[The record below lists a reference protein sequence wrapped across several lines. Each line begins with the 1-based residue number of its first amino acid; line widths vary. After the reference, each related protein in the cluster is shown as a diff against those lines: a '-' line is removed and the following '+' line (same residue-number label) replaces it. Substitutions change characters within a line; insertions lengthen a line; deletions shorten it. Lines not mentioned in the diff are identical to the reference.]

1 MGFISNQNLMLKG
14 ANHSLLIDQPEQALL
29 ASENGQ
35 GKEPGKCII
44 KIENHKIAEIQ
55 ESSKKIFNCDPRKL
69 KGKSVDALFPEFQPD
84 GRRSADAFKSIIDG
98 LKPGYPVTTNLQIRN
113 SDQQLFYSEISLFTF
128 EDSTYY
134 LTVSPK
140 KFERSAGKNILSPQE
155 QINIHNLVTDGSLM
169 FKCYDIDGSVYYLNS
184 AYLEFTG
191 TSFNTQLRDGWIH
204 TVHNG
209 DKKRVRR
216 IVDQAIRNR
225 EKYHISYRL
234 EKSDNNFSFVYESG
248 LPVFGKNGEFNGIAS
263 ALIDLT
269 NLEQRSRSLEE
280 QTQQN
285 MTQDLTEVTDSAPVL
300 FKMSNSKNEFYYF
313 SNQWINFTGRPLK
326 EQKLEGW
333 YENVYEH
340 DLESVKATI
349 EAAFS
354 KRKKYGIIYR
364 IYNSKR
370 QLRWMHEAGIPLYE
384 TEGDFSG
391 YISATIDVTDK
402 KIEEDERNLQ
412 EALKE
417 SERKLHNSLE
427 KSHLIAF
434 SLEKEGKITFCNEAL
449 CTVTGKTKDEI
460 VGEYFFKCL
469 FPEHLQEEARDF
481 LNNIIHNSGYVN
493 TFEGHI
499 SNKNGKSII
508 LKLSSVVL
516 YNAKGQIAGVTLVG
530 ENVTEKRKIQEE
542 LKQSNDQLKE
552 LFDNAND
559 LIQIFSLNGDLK
571 FVNKI
576 WKEKLGYKED
586 EIKTLKFRD
595 IIHPDYISK
604 TTIALELILEGKNVD
619 KFDTVFVAKNGKHIH
634 LTGGVNCSFRNGKP
648 IEFKG
653 IFHDITERI
662 RAEKAQALY
671 YKIAN
676 MTIHSS
682 NLESLFANI
691 HHELSNIIEAKNFYV
706 ALLDKENKKI
716 NFPYFTDEQSPGV
729 QNKFERVLSNGI
741 TEYAMGSNKPLFLYE
756 KDIINLQYHNKIV
769 LEGAIP
775 KIWLGVP
782 LKISNRVIGMISL
795 QCYTTSDTYSYKD
808 LELLDFISG
817 QVALAIERKQ
827 KEHKIYEQSAR
838 LKAIFE
844 SSSHLIWSVDRNYE
858 FTSFNQ
864 NYFKA
869 NKDCYNIDPIDKN
882 LLPKNSKKL
891 TKEHQLWRDRYR
903 EVFEGKF
910 LHFETA
916 LINKYNNQEIW
927 KEIYLNP
934 IYQEDGQIQEV
945 FGIAHDIT
953 EKRASELALKESE
966 EKFRNIF
973 ESFQDIYFRCDKKGT
988 ISMVSPSVKELLG
1001 FDENFVIGNN
1011 IVNFFPNTEKAK
1023 TLVRKLIRERSLR
1036 NVEASVKTKTGEE
1049 IQLLCN
1055 IRLLYRDNKYAYLE
1069 GVARDITKLKEANLE
1084 LQKAKEVAEYS
1095 LKVKENFLANMS
1107 HEIRT
1112 PMNGVIGTI
1121 DLLNSTVLDEEQLRH
1136 VQTIKKSSET
1146 LLNILNDILD
1156 LSKIEAGKL
1165 ELKRKPIR
1173 LKNTMEKLYA
1183 LFSQQAQAKDI
1194 NLYYHMDKNLPEKV
1208 KIDETRLLQVLSN
1221 LTSNA
1226 IKFTDGGGSINISL
1240 KTIVKKARKNIIKVV
1255 VSDSGIGISQENIR
1269 KLFNSFS
1276 QIEDSST
1283 KTFGGT
1289 GLGLSI
1295 SKEMCKLMGGDIGV
1309 YSALGLGSSFW
1320 FTFEAEDTDEDVI
1333 DDEELL
1339 KNDVVINN
1347 YFSDRVPVVLLVDD
1361 NMVNRQVA
1369 GEILKK
1375 SGCEVELA
1383 VNGQDAI
1390 NKAKRKNYDVI
1401 FMDIQMPD
1409 MDGVTATRKIKEL
1422 GIENLAPIV
1431 AMTAYSMKEDKERFI
1446 KSGLDD
1452 YISKPIKANE
1462 LLNKIRTLLNINKT
1476 EISIEQAPAERQ
1488 ISIINK
1494 DVVDQLI
1501 KYGGEEM
1508 VLNVFTDFVN
1518 ESDEQIKSCILS
1530 LDDGNFDNILI
1541 NLHTLKGNAGTLGIE
1556 RVSNQ
1561 TVEIEARLKKQKKI
1575 YTGLREEL
1583 IELNQK
1589 FEEFKNYYPTF
1600 LNK

>member
-1 MGFISNQNLMLKG
+1 MSKESNQ
-14 ANHSLLIDQPEQALL
+14 SLLIDNPEQSLFH
-29 ASENGQ
+29 SENGK
-35 GKEPGKCII
+35 GYDEGKCILKVEHNI
-44 KIENHKIAEIQ
+44 ITEVQ
-55 ESSKKIFNCDPRKL
+55 ETKNNVFNCDIQKII
-69 KGKSVDALFPEFQPD
+69 GKPVESILPEYQPD
-84 GRRSADAFKSIIDG
+84 GNLSIEVYQNLINNLQLG
-98 LKPGYPVTTNLQIRN
+98 HPITSNLQIKTTSN
-113 SDQQLFYSEISLFTF
+113 QLFYSEVNIFTF
-128 EDSTYY
+128 EKDKVF
-134 LTVSPK
+134 LTLSPK
-140 KFERSAGKNILSPQE
+140 KFKISTMKQTIASQDSVTIQ
-155 QINIHNLVTDGSLM
+155 NLIVDGSLM
-169 FKCYDIDGSVYYLNS
+169 FKCYDVDGSVYYLNS

-191 TSFNTQLRDGWIH
+191 TSFNRQLKEGWLQ
-204 TVHNG
+204 TVSEK
-209 DKKRVRR
+209 DRTR
-216 IVDQAIRNR
+216 IRTMVKNAIKHH
-225 EKYHISYRL
+225 EKYSITYQL
-234 EKSDNNFSFVYESG
+234 ERADNELATVYESG
-248 LPVFGKNGEFNGIAS
+248 IPVFNRNGEFNGIAA

-269 NLEQRSRSLEE
+269 HSESKIDQSPSKLFSDQEDIS
-280 QTQQN
+280 
-285 MTQDLTEVTDSAPVL
+285 DLTDAAPVL
-300 FKMSNSKNEFYYF
+300 FKMSDSKNEFYYF
-313 SNQWINFTGRPLK
+313 SNQWNNFTGKTLK
-326 EQKLEGW
+326 EQRDDGW
-333 YENVYEH
+333 YANVYEQ
-340 DLESVKATI
+340 DVDTVKSSI

-354 KRKKYGIIYR
+354 KRKKYGIVYR
-364 IYNSKR
+364 IYNSKK
-370 QLRWMHEAGIPLYE
+370 QLRWVHEAGIPLYE
-384 TEGDFSG
+384 SEGDFSG
-391 YISATIDVTDK
+391 YISATIDITDK

-412 EALKE
+412 QALQE

-434 SLEKEGKITFCNEAL
+434 SLDKIGKITFCNDAL
-449 CTVTGKTKDEI
+449 CNVTGKNKDEI
-460 VGEYFFKCL
+460 VGEKFYECL
-469 FPEHLQEEARDF
+469 FPANLQEEAKGF
-481 LNNIIHNSGYVN
+481 LHNIIHNSGYVS

-499 SNKNGKSII
+499 AHKLGKSII

-559 LIQIFSLNGDLK
+559 LIQIFALNGNLQ

-576 WKEKLGYKED
+576 WKEKLGYD
-586 EIKTLKFRD
+586 DQEIKSLKIND
-595 IIHPDYISK
+595 IVHPDYISK

-619 KFDTVFVAKNGKHIH
+619 KFDTVFVAKNGKNIY

-691 HHELSNIIEAKNFYV
+691 HHELNNIIEAKNFYV
-706 ALLDKENKKI
+706 ALVDKEKKKL
-716 NFPYFTDEQSPGV
+716 NFPYFIDETASIIE
-729 QNKFERVLSNGI
+729 NRFERKLGNGI

-756 KDIINLQYHNKIV
+756 KDIINLQYHNKISV
-769 LEGAIP
+769 EGDLP

-782 LKISNRVIGMISL
+782 LKISNRVIGLISL
-795 QCYTTSDTYSYKD
+795 QCYSHNDTYSYKD

-844 SSSHLIWSVDRNYE
+844 SSSHLIWSVDNNFE

-864 NYFKA
+864 NYFKT
-869 NKDCYNIDPIDKN
+869 NKEFYNIDPIEKSLKGRKPKKITKDDKFW
-882 LLPKNSKKL
+882 K
-891 TKEHQLWRDRYR
+891 DRYR
-903 EVFEGKF
+903 EVFDGKF
-910 LHFETA
+910 LHFETS
-916 LINKYNNQEIW
+916 LKNKYNRQEIW

-953 EKRASELALKESE
+953 EKKSSDLALKESE

-973 ESFQDIYFRCDKKGT
+973 ESFQDIYFRFDKKGT

-1001 FDENFVIGNN
+1001 YDEDFVLGNN
-1011 IVNFFPNTEKAK
+1011 IVNFYTDMEKSRSLVQR
-1023 TLVRKLIRERSLR
+1023 LVREKSLR
-1036 NVEASVKTKTGEE
+1036 NVEATVKTKAGKE

-1055 IRLLYRDNKYAYLE
+1055 VRILYDKDSEYAYLE

-1084 LQKAKEVAEYS
+1084 LQKAKEVAERS

-1121 DLLNSTVLDEEQLRH
+1121 DLLNSTILDEEQSRH

-1156 LSKIEAGKL
+1156 LSKIEAGKF
-1165 ELKRKPIR
+1165 ELKRKPIK
-1173 LKNTMEKLYA
+1173 LKNTLEKLYA
-1183 LFSQQAQAKDI
+1183 LFSQQAQVKDI

-1208 KIDETRLLQVLSN
+1208 KIDETRLLQVLAN

-1240 KTIVKKARKNIIKVV
+1240 KTIVKGGVKNIIKVV

-1276 QIEDSST
+1276 QIEDTST

-1295 SKEMCKLMGGDIGV
+1295 SKELCKLMGGDIGV

-1320 FTFEAEDTDEDVI
+1320 FTFEAEETNEEVI

-1339 KNDVVINN
+1339 RKDVVINN
-1347 YFSDRVPVVLLVDD
+1347 FFNEKVPVILLVDD

-1390 NKAKRKNYDVI
+1390 NKSQKRHYDVI

-1409 MDGVTATRKIKEL
+1409 MDGVTATKKIKEL
-1422 GIENLAPIV
+1422 GIKELAPIV

-1452 YISKPIKANE
+1452 YISKPIKATE
-1462 LLNKIRTLLNINKT
+1462 LLNKIRNILNIHREDT
-1476 EISIEQAPAERQ
+1476 TIEYQTVEKEV
-1488 ISIINK
+1488 SIINQ
-1494 DVVDQLI
+1494 DIVDQLK

-1508 VLNVFTDFVN
+1508 VMNVFTDFEN
-1518 ESDEQIKSCILS
+1518 ETTEQIASCILS
-1530 LDDGNFDNILI
+1530 LNDGNYENILI

-1556 RVSNQ
+1556 QVSNL
-1561 TVEIEARLKKQKKI
+1561 TIDIEAKLKEKKKL
-1575 YTGLREEL
+1575 YDNLAN
-1583 IELNQK
+1583 ELNELKIK
-1589 FEEFKNYYPTF
+1589 FEEFKDYYPTF
-1600 LNK
+1600 LNI

>member
-1 MGFISNQNLMLKG
+1 MSKESNQ
-14 ANHSLLIDQPEQALL
+14 SLLIDNPEQSLL
-29 ASENGQ
+29 HSENGK
-35 GKEPGKCII
+35 GYDEGKCILKVENNI
-44 KIENHKIAEIQ
+44 IIEVQ
-55 ESSKKIFNCDPRKL
+55 ETKNNVFNCDIQKIV
-69 KGKSVDALFPEFQPD
+69 GKPVESILPEYQPD
-84 GRRSADAFKSIIDG
+84 GNLSSEAYQNIISNLRLG
-98 LKPGYPVTTNLQIRN
+98 HPITSNLQIKTTSN
-113 SDQQLFYSEISLFTF
+113 QLFYSEVNIFTF
-128 EDSTYY
+128 EKDTVF
-134 LTVSPK
+134 LTLSPK
-140 KFERSAGKNILSPQE
+140 KFEISTLKQTIASQDSVTIQ
-155 QINIHNLVTDGSLM
+155 NLIVDGSLM
-169 FKCYDIDGSVYYLNS
+169 FKCYDVDGSVYYLNS

-191 TSFNTQLRDGWIH
+191 TSFNRQLKESWLQIVSENDR
-204 TVHNG
+204 T
-209 DKKRVRR
+209 R
-216 IVDQAIRNR
+216 IKAIVKNAIKHH
-225 EKYHISYRL
+225 EKYNITYQL
-234 EKSDNNFSFVYESG
+234 ERADNELATVYESG
-248 LPVFGKNGEFNGIAS
+248 IPVFNRNGEFNGIAA

-269 NLEQRSRSLEE
+269 NGESKIDQSPSKLFKNQEDIS
-280 QTQQN
+280 
-285 MTQDLTEVTDSAPVL
+285 DLTDAAPVL

-313 SNQWINFTGRPLK
+313 SNQWNNFTGKTLK
-326 EQKLEGW
+326 EQRNDGW
-333 YENVYEH
+333 YANVYEQ
-340 DLESVKATI
+340 DVESVKSSI

-354 KRKKYGIIYR
+354 KRKKYGIVYR
-364 IYNSKR
+364 IYNSKK
-370 QLRWMHEAGIPLYE
+370 QLRWVHEAGIPLYE
-384 TEGDFSG
+384 SEGDFSG
-391 YISATIDVTDK
+391 YISATIDITDK

-412 EALKE
+412 QALQE

-434 SLEKEGKITFCNEAL
+434 SLDKEGKITFCNDAL
-449 CTVTGKTKDEI
+449 CNVTGKNKDEI
-460 VGEYFFKCL
+460 VGEKFYECL
-469 FPEHLQEEARDF
+469 FPTNLQEEAKGF
-481 LNNIIHNSGYVN
+481 LHNIIHNSGYVS

-499 SNKNGKSII
+499 AHKLGKSVI

-542 LKQSNDQLKE
+542 LKQSSDQLKE

-559 LIQIFSLNGDLK
+559 LIQIFALNGNLQ

-576 WKEKLGYKED
+576 WKEKLGYD
-586 EIKTLKFRD
+586 DQEIKSLKIND
-595 IIHPDYISK
+595 IVHPDYISK

-619 KFDTVFVAKNGKHIH
+619 KFDTVFVAKNGKNIY

-691 HHELSNIIEAKNFYV
+691 HHELNNIIEAKNFYV
-706 ALLDKENKKI
+706 ALVDKENKKL
-716 NFPYFTDEQSPGV
+716 NFPYFIDETASIIE
-729 QNKFERVLSNGI
+729 NRFERKLGNGI

-756 KDIINLQYHNKIV
+756 KDIINLQYHNKISV
-769 LEGAIP
+769 EGDLP

-782 LKISNRVIGMISL
+782 LKISNRVIGLISL
-795 QCYTTSDTYSYKD
+795 QCYSHNDTYSYKD

-844 SSSHLIWSVDRNYE
+844 SSSHLIWSVDNNFE

-864 NYFKA
+864 NYFKT
-869 NKDCYNIDPIDKN
+869 NKEFYNIDPIEKS
-882 LLPKNSKKL
+882 LKGRKPKKL
-891 TKEHQLWRDRYR
+891 SKDDKFWKDRYR
-903 EVFEGKF
+903 EVFDGKF
-910 LHFETA
+910 LHFETS
-916 LINKYNNQEIW
+916 LKNKYNRQEIW

-953 EKRASELALKESE
+953 EKKSSDLALKESE

-973 ESFQDIYFRCDKKGT
+973 ESFQDIYFRFDKKGT

-1001 FDENFVIGNN
+1001 YDEDFVLGNN
-1011 IVNFFPNTEKAK
+1011 IVNFYTDLEKSRSLVQR
-1023 TLVRKLIRERSLR
+1023 LVREKSLR
-1036 NVEASVKTKTGEE
+1036 NVEATVKTKAGKE

-1055 IRLLYRDNKYAYLE
+1055 VRILYDKDDEYAYLE

-1084 LQKAKEVAEYS
+1084 LQKAKEVAERS

-1121 DLLNSTVLDEEQLRH
+1121 DLLNSTILDEEQSRH

-1156 LSKIEAGKL
+1156 LSKIEAGKF
-1165 ELKRKPIR
+1165 ELKRKPVK
-1173 LKNTMEKLYA
+1173 LKNTLEKLYA
-1183 LFSQQAQAKDI
+1183 LFSQQAQVKDI

-1208 KIDETRLLQVLSN
+1208 KIDETRLLQVLAN

-1240 KTIVKKARKNIIKVV
+1240 KTIVKGGVKNIIKVV

-1276 QIEDSST
+1276 QIEDTST

-1295 SKEMCKLMGGDIGV
+1295 SKELCKLMGGDIGV

-1320 FTFEAEDTDEDVI
+1320 FTFEAEETNEEVI

-1339 KNDVVINN
+1339 RNDVVINN
-1347 YFSDRVPVVLLVDD
+1347 FFNEKVPVILLVDD

-1390 NKAKRKNYDVI
+1390 NKSQKRHYDVI

-1422 GIENLAPIV
+1422 GIKDLAPIV

-1452 YISKPIKANE
+1452 YISKPIKATE
-1462 LLNKIRTLLNINKT
+1462 LLNKIRDILNIHREDT
-1476 EISIEQAPAERQ
+1476 TIEYQTVEKEV
-1488 ISIINK
+1488 SIINQ
-1494 DVVDQLI
+1494 DIVDQLK

-1508 VLNVFTDFVN
+1508 VMNVFTDFEN
-1518 ESDEQIKSCILS
+1518 ETTEQIDSCILS
-1530 LDDGNFDNILI
+1530 LNDGNYENILI

-1556 RVSNQ
+1556 QVSNL
-1561 TVEIEARLKKQKKI
+1561 TIDIEAKLKEQKKI
-1575 YTGLREEL
+1575 YDNLAD
-1583 IELNQK
+1583 ELNELKIK
-1589 FEEFKNYYPTF
+1589 FEEFKDYYPTF
-1600 LNK
+1600 LNN

>member
-1 MGFISNQNLMLKG
+1 MSKGTNQ
-14 ANHSLLIDQPEQALL
+14 SLLIDQPEQSMLV
-29 ASENGQ
+29 SEVGQ
-35 GKEPGKCII
+35 GHEPGKCIL
-44 KIENHKIAEIQ
+44 KVENDIITDVQ
-55 ESSKKIFNCDPRKL
+55 ETQSNLFNCDVKKTVGRNII
-69 KGKSVDALFPEFQPD
+69 SIFPEYQLNGNLSSETFE
-84 GRRSADAFKSIIDG
+84 RIISG
-98 LKPGYPVTTNLQIRN
+98 LKLGHPVTANLQIKTTG
-113 SDQQLFYSEISLFTF
+113 SQLFYSEISVFSF
-128 EDSTYY
+128 EKDKYY
-134 LTVSPK
+134 LTISPR
-140 KFERSAGKNILSPQE
+140 KFEISSLKQTIAGQE
-155 QINIHNLVTDGSLM
+155 PVTVQNFVIDGSLM
-169 FKCYDIDGSVYYLNS
+169 FKCYDVDGSVYYLNS

-191 TSFNTQLRDGWIH
+191 TSFNRQLKYGWTQTIYS
-204 TVHNG
+204 G
-209 DKKRVRR
+209 DKKRVKKV
-216 IVDQAIRNR
+216 IDNALKNH
-225 EKYHISYRL
+225 EKYNVTYQL
-234 EKSDNNFSFVYESG
+234 EKADNEFATVYESG
-248 LPVFGKNGEFNGIAS
+248 IPVFNRNGEFNGIAS
-263 ALIDLT
+263 AVIDLSEAE
-269 NLEQRSRSLEE
+269 LRAESKEDAKLLKKPE
-280 QTQQN
+280 
-285 MTQDLTEVTDSAPVL
+285 DLSELTDTAPVL

-313 SNQWINFTGRPLK
+313 SNQWINFTGKPLK
-326 EQKLEGW
+326 EQKNDGW
-333 YENVYEH
+333 FGNVY
-340 DLESVKATI
+340 DQDVESVRSSI

-354 KRKKYGIIYR
+354 KRKKYGVIYR

-384 TEGDFSG
+384 SEGDFSG
-391 YISATIDVTDK
+391 YISATIDITDK

-412 EALKE
+412 QALQE
-417 SERKLHNSLE
+417 SEKKLHNSLE

-434 SLEKEGKITFCNEAL
+434 SLNKDGKITFCNDAL
-449 CTVTGKTKDEI
+449 CQVTGKTKDEI
-460 VGEYFFKCL
+460 VGEVFYKCL
-469 FPEHLQEEARDF
+469 FPDHLQEEAKGF
-481 LNNIIHNSGYVN
+481 LHNIIHNSGYVN
-493 TFEGHI
+493 TFEGHV
-499 SNKNGKSII
+499 SNKSGRSII

-559 LIQIFSLNGDLK
+559 LIQIFALNGDLQ

-576 WKEKLGYKED
+576 WKEKLGYSES
-586 EIKTLKFRD
+586 EIKNLKFRD

-619 KFDTVFVAKNGKHIH
+619 KFDTVFVTKNRKNLY

-648 IEFKG
+648 VEFKG

-691 HHELSNIIEAKNFYV
+691 HHELSNIIDAKNFYV
-706 ALLDKENKKI
+706 ALVDKENKKL
-716 NFPYFTDEQSPGV
+716 NFPYFIDEASSIIK
-729 QNKFERVLSNGI
+729 NKFERKLANGI
-741 TEYAMGSNKPLFLYE
+741 TEYAMGSNKPLFLFE
-756 KDIINLQYHNKIV
+756 KDIINLQYHNKISI
-769 LEGAIP
+769 EGSIP
-775 KIWLGVP
+775 KVWLGVP
-782 LKISNRVIGMISL
+782 LKISNRVIGLISL
-795 QCYTTSDTYSYKD
+795 QCYSNNETYSYKD

-844 SSSHLIWSVDRNYE
+844 SSSHLIWSVDSGFE

-869 NKDCYNIDPIDKN
+869 NKEFYNIDPIEKSIQGKK
-882 LLPKNSKKL
+882 PKKL
-891 TKEHQLWRDRYR
+891 TKDNQFWKDRYK

-910 LHFETA
+910 LHFETS
-916 LINKYNNQEIW
+916 LTNKYNSQEIW

-953 EKRASELALKESE
+953 EKKSSDLALKESE

-1001 FDENFVIGNN
+1001 YDEDFAVGNN
-1011 IVNFFPNTEKAK
+1011 IVNFYPNIDKGK
-1023 TLVRKLIRERSLR
+1023 SLIKRLVRERSLR
-1036 NVEASVKTKTGEE
+1036 NVEASVKTKSGNE

-1055 IRLLYRDNKYAYLE
+1055 IRILYKNDQYAYME
-1069 GVARDITKLKEANLE
+1069 CVARDITKLKEANLE
-1084 LQKAKEVAEYS
+1084 LQKAKEVAEHS

-1121 DLLNSTVLDEEQLRH
+1121 DLLNSTVLDEEQHRH

-1165 ELKRKPIR
+1165 ELKKKPIK
-1173 LKNTMEKLYA
+1173 LKNTLEKLYA
-1183 LFSQQAQAKDI
+1183 LFSQQAQVKDI

-1208 KIDETRLLQVLSN
+1208 RIDETRLLQVLSN

-1240 KTIVKKARKNIIKVV
+1240 KTIVKNGMKNIIKVV
-1255 VSDSGIGISQENIR
+1255 VSDSGIGISQENIK
-1269 KLFNSFS
+1269 KLFSSFS
-1276 QIEDSST
+1276 QIEDTST

-1320 FTFEAEDTDEDVI
+1320 FTFEAEETNEEVI

-1339 KNDVVINN
+1339 RNDVVINN
-1347 YFSDRVPVVLLVDD
+1347 FFNEKVPVVLLVDD

-1375 SGCEVELA
+1375 SGCDVDLA

-1390 NKAKRKNYDVI
+1390 NKAARKSYDVI

-1409 MDGVTATRKIKEL
+1409 MDGVTATRKIKAL
-1422 GIENLAPIV
+1422 GIENLAPII

-1462 LLNKIRTLLNINKT
+1462 LLNKIRSILNIHKT
-1476 EISIEQAPAERQ
+1476 DSSIEYKPVEKE
-1488 ISIINK
+1488 ISIINQ
-1494 DVVDQLI
+1494 DIVDQLK

-1508 VLNVFTDFVN
+1508 VLNVFNDFEN
-1518 ESDEQIKSCILS
+1518 ESEEQIKSCILS
-1530 LDDGNFDNILI
+1530 LNDGNYENILI

-1556 RVSNQ
+1556 QVSNL
-1561 TVEIEARLKKQKKI
+1561 TVDIEAKLKEKKKI
-1575 YTGLREEL
+1575 YDGLEEEL
-1583 IELNQK
+1583 SELEK
-1589 FEEFKNYYPTF
+1589 RFEEFKDYYPTF
-1600 LNK
+1600 LNN

>member
-1 MGFISNQNLMLKG
+1 MSKGTNQNLLID
-14 ANHSLLIDQPEQALL
+14 NPDQSLLQT
-29 ASENGQ
+29 GQ
-35 GKEPGKCII
+35 NQDYEHAKCILKVESDLI
-44 KIENHKIAEIQ
+44 VDVQ
-55 ESSKKIFNCDPRKL
+55 EADHVLFNCDFKRL
-69 KGKSVDALFPEFQPD
+69 VGKSFDVLLPEYQPD
-84 GRRSADAFKSIIDG
+84 GNLSKEVFQVILDNLRLG
-98 LKPGYPVTTNLQIRN
+98 HPVTKNLQIKIN
-113 SDQQLFYSEISLFTF
+113 DNQLIYTELSIFSFEKDKYYATLSPRRFEISTLRQTI
-128 EDSTYY
+128 
-134 LTVSPK
+134 
-140 KFERSAGKNILSPQE
+140 GPQE
-155 QINIHNLVTDGSLM
+155 SVTFQNLIVDGSLM
-169 FKCYDIDGSVYYLNS
+169 FKCYDVDGSVYYLNS

-191 TSFNTQLRDGWIH
+191 TSFNRQLKKGWLNSINVKDKSRLEN
-204 TVHNG
+204 TVEN
-209 DKKRVRR
+209 
-216 IVDQAIRNR
+216 AIRNR
-225 EKYHISYRL
+225 DKYSITYSL
-234 EKSDNNFSFVYESG
+234 ESASNDFITVYESG
-248 LPVFGKNGEFNGIAS
+248 IPVFNKNGDFNGIA
-263 ALIDLT
+263 AAIIDLKDV
-269 NLEQRSRSLEE
+269 EPKER
-280 QTQQN
+280 
-285 MTQDLTEVTDSAPVL
+285 TEVEEGLFKSQDDFSDITEAAPVL
-300 FKMSNSKNEFYYF
+300 FKMSDSKNEFYYF
-313 SNQWINFTGRPLK
+313 SNQWNKFTGKNLK
-326 EQKLEGW
+326 DQRNDGW
-333 YENVYEH
+333 YSNVFEQ
-340 DLESVKATI
+340 DIDNVRSSI
-349 EAAFS
+349 DAAFS
-354 KRKKYGIIYR
+354 RRKKYGIVYR
-364 IYNSKR
+364 IYNY
-370 QLRWMHEAGIPLYE
+370 QQQIRWVHEAGIPLYE
-384 TEGDFSG
+384 SEGEFSG
-391 YISATIDVTDK
+391 YISATIDITDK

-412 EALKE
+412 QALQE

-434 SLEKEGKITFCNEAL
+434 SLDKDGKITFCNDAL
-449 CTVTGKTKDEI
+449 CHVTGKSKDEM
-460 VGEYFFKCL
+460 VGEIFYECL
-469 FPEHLQEEARDF
+469 FPSNLQEEAKGF
-481 LNNIIHNSGYVN
+481 LHNIIHNSGYVN

-499 SNKNGKSII
+499 AHKLGKSII

-516 YNAKGQIAGVTLVG
+516 YNAKGNIAGVTLVG

-542 LKQSNDQLKE
+542 LTKSNEQLKE

-559 LIQIFSLNGDLK
+559 LIQIFSLQGNLQ

-576 WKEKLGYKED
+576 WREKLGYTDE
-586 EIKTLKFRD
+586 EIKSLKIHD
-595 IIHPDYISK
+595 IVHPDYISK
-604 TTIALELILEGKNVD
+604 TSIALDLIIEGKNVE
-619 KFDTVFVAKNGKHIH
+619 KFDTVFVAKNGRNIY
-634 LTGGVNCSFRNGKP
+634 LTGGVNCTFRDGKP
-648 IEFKG
+648 VEFKG

-676 MTIHSS
+676 MTVHSS

-706 ALLDKENKKI
+706 ALVDKENKKL
-716 NFPYFTDEQSPGV
+716 NFPYFIDEASSSIE
-729 QNKFERVLSNGI
+729 NKFERKLANGI

-756 KDIINLQYHNKIV
+756 KDIINLQYHNKISV
-769 LEGAIP
+769 DGAIP

-782 LKISNRVIGMISL
+782 LKIANRVIGLISL
-795 QCYTTSDTYSYKD
+795 QCYNKTETYSYKD

-817 QVALAIERKQ
+817 QVALSIERKQ

-844 SSSHLIWSVDRNYE
+844 SSSHLIWSVDRNFE

-864 NYFKA
+864 NYFKT
-869 NKDCYNIDPIDKN
+869 NKDFFNIDPIEKRKN
-882 LLPKNSKKL
+882 GERPKKL
-891 TKEHQLWRDRYR
+891 TKDEQFWRDRYK

-910 LHFETA
+910 LHFETS
-916 LINKYNNQEIW
+916 LENKHNNQVIW

-953 EKRASELALKESE
+953 EKKYSDLALKESE

-973 ESFQDIYFRCDKKGT
+973 ESFQDIYFRFDKKGT

-1001 FDENFVIGNN
+1001 YDEEFVLGNN
-1011 IVNFFPNTEKAK
+1011 IVNFYSDLDKSRDLMK
-1023 TLVRKLIRERSLR
+1023 RLVREKSLR
-1036 NVEASVKTKTGEE
+1036 NVEATVKTKSGEK
-1049 IQLLCN
+1049 IPLLCN
-1055 IRLLYRDNKYAYLE
+1055 VRMLYKDNEYVYLE

-1084 LQKAKEVAEYS
+1084 LQKAKDVAERS

-1121 DLLNSTVLDEEQLRH
+1121 DLLNNTVLDEEQLRH

-1156 LSKIEAGKL
+1156 LSKIEAGKF
-1165 ELKRKPIR
+1165 ELKKKPIR

-1194 NLYYHMDKNLPEKV
+1194 NLYYHMDKNLPEKI

-1240 KTIVKKARKNIIKVV
+1240 KTIVKSGLKNIIKVV

-1276 QIEDSST
+1276 QIEDTST

-1295 SKEMCKLMGGDIGV
+1295 SKELCKLMGGDIGV

-1320 FTFEAEDTDEDVI
+1320 FTFEAEQTDEEVI

-1339 KNDVVINN
+1339 KNDVKISNFFN
-1347 YFSDRVPVVLLVDD
+1347 EKVPVVLLVDD

-1383 VNGQDAI
+1383 VNGHDAI
-1390 NKAKRKNYDVI
+1390 NKAQKRDYDVI

-1409 MDGVTATRKIKEL
+1409 MDGVTATKKIREL

-1462 LLNKIRTLLNINKT
+1462 LLNMIRKILNIHRDDK
-1476 EISIEQAPAERQ
+1476 SIEYKPIEKEE
-1488 ISIINK
+1488 SIINQE
-1494 DVVDQLI
+1494 VVDQLK
-1501 KYGGEEM
+1501 KYGGDEM
-1508 VLNVFTDFVN
+1508 VMNVFEDF
-1518 ESDEQIKSCILS
+1518 EKEGAEQIESCILS
-1530 LDDGNFDNILI
+1530 LNDGNYENILI

-1556 RVSNQ
+1556 QMSKLTIN
-1561 TVEIEARLKKQKKI
+1561 IEAKLKGEEEIYDGLEDELNVLKK
-1575 YTGLREEL
+1575 
-1583 IELNQK
+1583 K
-1589 FEEFKNYYPTF
+1589 FEEFKEYYPTF
-1600 LNK
+1600 LNN

>member
-1 MGFISNQNLMLKG
+1 MGFISNQNQMLKG
-14 ANHSLLIDQPEQALL
+14 NNQDLLIDQPEQALP

-35 GKEPGKCII
+35 GRESGKCIFR
-44 KIENHKIAEIQ
+44 IENGIITKVQ
-55 ESSKKIFNCDPRKL
+55 ETKPNIFNCDINKM
-69 KGKSVDALFPEFQPD
+69 KGKPVETLFPEYQPD
-84 GRRSADAFKSIIDG
+84 GRLSVEKFRTIVGS
-98 LKPGYPVTTNLQIRN
+98 LKTGFPVTANLQIKTSGQR
-113 SDQQLFYSEISLFTF
+113 LFYSEVSLFTF
-128 EDSTYY
+128 EHNRYY
-134 LTVSPK
+134 LTISPK
-140 KFERSAGKNILSPQE
+140 KFEISAGRHPLNPQE
-155 QINIHNLVTDGSLM
+155 QINIHNLVIDGSLM
-169 FKCYDIDGSVYYLNS
+169 FKCYDVDGSVYYLNS

-191 TSFNTQLRDGWIH
+191 TSFNHQLREGWIH
-204 TVHNG
+204 TLHNG
-209 DKKRVRR
+209 DKKRIRR
-216 IVDQAIRNR
+216 IIDQAIRNR
-225 EKYHISYRL
+225 EKYHVSYRL
-234 EKSDNNFSFVYESG
+234 EKSDNSYAFVYESG
-248 LPVFGKNGEFNGIAS
+248 LPLFGKNGEFNGIAS
-263 ALIDLT
+263 ALIDLSNIDQKT
-269 NLEQRSRSLEE
+269 KIFDFQDQDKVKE
-280 QTQQN
+280 
-285 MTQDLTEVTDSAPVL
+285 DLTEVSDAAPVL

-326 EQKLEGW
+326 DQKFDGW
-333 YENVYEH
+333 YENVYEY
-340 DLESVKATI
+340 DLESVKTTI
-349 EAAFS
+349 QAAFS

-364 IYNSKR
+364 IYDNKR

-391 YISATIDVTDK
+391 YISATIDITDK

-434 SLEKEGKITFCNEAL
+434 SLEKAGKITFCNEAL
-449 CTVTGKTKDEI
+449 CEVTGKTKSEM

-469 FPEHLQEEARDF
+469 FPDHLQEEARDF

-499 SNKNGKSII
+499 ANKNGKSII

-542 LKQSNDQLKE
+542 LKQSNDQLRE

-559 LIQIFSLNGDLK
+559 LIQIFDLNGDLK

-576 WKEKLGYKED
+576 WREKLGYKDE
-586 EIKTLKFRD
+586 EIKKLKFKD

-604 TTIALELILEGKNVD
+604 TTIALELIIEGKNVD
-619 KFDTVFVAKNGKHIH
+619 KFDTVFVAKNGKNIH

-648 IEFKG
+648 VEFKG

-682 NLESLFANI
+682 NIESLFANI

-706 ALLDKENKKI
+706 ALVDKEDKKI
-716 NFPYFTDEQSPGV
+716 NFPYFIDEQSPGV
-729 QNKFERVLSNGI
+729 QHKFERALSNGI

-769 LEGAIP
+769 LEGPIP

-782 LKISNRVIGMISL
+782 LKIANRVIGLISL
-795 QCYTTSDTYSYKD
+795 QCYNMGETYSYKD

-844 SSSHLIWSVDRNYE
+844 SSSHLIWSVDRNFE

-864 NYFKA
+864 NYFKT

-882 LLPKNSKKL
+882 MQYKNSKKL
-891 TKEHQLWRDRYR
+891 SKEHQFWRDRYK
-903 EVFEGKF
+903 EVFEGRF

-916 LINKYNNQEIW
+916 LLNKYNKEEVW

-953 EKRASELALKESE
+953 QKRASDLALKESE

-1001 FDENFVIGNN
+1001 FDEEFVVGNN
-1011 IVNFFPNTEKAK
+1011 IVNFYPNTEEAK
-1023 TLVRKLIRERSLR
+1023 QLVKKLVREKSLR
-1036 NVEASVKTKTGEE
+1036 NVEASVKTKSGEE

-1055 IRLLYRDNKYAYLE
+1055 IRLLYRDENYVYLE
-1069 GVARDITKLKEANLE
+1069 GVARDITKLSEANLE
-1084 LQKAKEVAEYS
+1084 LQKAKEIAEYS

-1121 DLLNSTVLDEEQLRH
+1121 DLLNTTALDEEQHRH

-1165 ELKRKPIR
+1165 ELKNKPIR
-1173 LKNTMEKLYA
+1173 IKNTMEKLYA
-1183 LFSQQAQAKDI
+1183 LFSQQAQSKDI

-1240 KTIVKKARKNIIKVV
+1240 KTIVKTGKKNIIKVV

-1269 KLFNSFS
+1269 KLFSSFS

-1320 FTFEAEDTDEDVI
+1320 FTFEAFDTNEDVI

-1339 KNDVVINN
+1339 KSDVVITNF
-1347 YFSDRVPVVLLVDD
+1347 FSDRVPVVLLVDD

-1390 NKAKRKNYDVI
+1390 NKAKRRNYDVI

-1422 GIENLAPIV
+1422 GIKNLAPIV

-1476 EISIEQAPAERQ
+1476 EITIEHVPAESQ
-1488 ISIINK
+1488 FSIINQ

-1508 VLNVFTDFVN
+1508 VINVFKDFVN
-1518 ESDEQIKSCILS
+1518 ETDEQIKSCILS
-1530 LDDGNFDNILI
+1530 LDDGNFENILI
-1541 NLHTLKGNAGTLGIE
+1541 NLHTLKGNAGTMGIE

-1561 TVEIEARLKKQKKI
+1561 TFEIEARLKREKKI
-1575 YTGLREEL
+1575 YDGLMEEL
-1583 IELNQK
+1583 NELNQK

>member
-1 MGFISNQNLMLKG
+1 MSKESSQSLLIHDLEPSALPAGNGKGYDGGKCILKVEHNIITEVQETENSIFNFDIEKIVGKPVEIILPDHQPDGNLSSKAFQNLMSDL
-14 ANHSLLIDQPEQALL
+14 
-29 ASENGQ
+29 
-35 GKEPGKCII
+35 
-44 KIENHKIAEIQ
+44 
-55 ESSKKIFNCDPRKL
+55 R
-69 KGKSVDALFPEFQPD
+69 PD
-84 GRRSADAFKSIIDG
+84 H
-98 LKPGYPVTTNLQIRN
+98 PVTGNLQIKSTSN
-113 SDQQLFYSEISLFTF
+113 QLIYSEAHMFSFEKDQAFLTLSQKRPEISA
-128 EDSTYY
+128 
-134 LTVSPK
+134 
-140 KFERSAGKNILSPQE
+140 AGQTIASQNPVAIQ
-155 QINIHNLVTDGSLM
+155 NLIVDGSLM
-169 FKCYDIDGSVYYLNS
+169 FKCYDVDGSVYYLNS

-191 TSFNTQLRDGWIH
+191 TVFGRQLKEGWLR
-204 TVHNG
+204 TVSQK
-209 DKKRVRR
+209 DKTR
-216 IVDQAIRNR
+216 IRSIVKNAISSQ
-225 EKYHISYRL
+225 EKYSITYQL
-234 EKSDNNFSFVYESG
+234 ERADNELATVYESG
-248 LPVFGKNGEFNGIAS
+248 IPVFNKNGEFNGIAA
-263 ALIDLT
+263 ALIDLANNESKT
-269 NLEQRSRSLEE
+269 NQSPSSLFNDQEGISGLSE
-280 QTQQN
+280 A
-285 MTQDLTEVTDSAPVL
+285 APVL
-300 FKMSNSKNEFYYF
+300 FKMSDSRNEFYYF
-313 SNQWINFTGRPLK
+313 SNQWNNFTGKSLR
-326 EQKLEGW
+326 EQRDDGW
-333 YENVYEH
+333 YGNVYEQ
-340 DLESVKATI
+340 DVDNVKSSI

-354 KRKKYGIIYR
+354 KRKKYGIVYR
-364 IYNSKR
+364 IYNSEKE
-370 QLRWMHEAGIPLYE
+370 LRWVHEAGIPLYE
-384 TEGDFSG
+384 SEGDFSG
-391 YISATIDVTDK
+391 YISATIDITNK

-412 EALKE
+412 QALHE
-417 SERKLHNSLE
+417 SEKKLHNSLE

-434 SLEKEGKITFCNEAL
+434 SLDRNGKITFCNDAL
-449 CTVTGKTKDEI
+449 CNVTGKSKDEI
-460 VGEYFFKCL
+460 VGEKFYECL
-469 FPEHLQEEARDF
+469 FPEHLRKEAEGF
-481 LNNIIHNSGYVN
+481 LHNIIHNSGYVS
-493 TFEGHI
+493 TFEGQIAH
-499 SNKNGKSII
+499 KLGKSVI

-559 LIQIFSLNGDLK
+559 LIQIFALNGNLQ

-576 WKEKLGYKED
+576 WKEKLGYND
-586 EIKTLKFRD
+586 QEIKSLKIKD
-595 IIHPDYISK
+595 IVHPDYLSK

-619 KFDTVFVAKNGKHIH
+619 KFDTVFVAKNGKHIY

-706 ALLDKENKKI
+706 ALVDREKKKL
-716 NFPYFTDEQSPGV
+716 NFPYFIDETAPIIE
-729 QNKFERVLSNGI
+729 NRFERKLENGI
-741 TEYAMGSNKPLFLYE
+741 TEYAMGSNKPLLLYE
-756 KDIINLQYHNKIV
+756 TDIINLQYHNKISV
-769 LEGAIP
+769 EGELP

-782 LKISNRVIGMISL
+782 LKIANRVIGLISL
-795 QCYTTSDTYSYKD
+795 QCYSQNDTYSYKD

-844 SSSHLIWSVDRNYE
+844 SSSHLIWSVDNNFE

-864 NYFKA
+864 NYFKT
-869 NKDCYNIDPIDKN
+869 NKEFYNIDPIEKS
-882 LLPKNSKKL
+882 LKGRKRSKL
-891 TKEHQLWRDRYR
+891 TKDDKFWKDRYR
-903 EVFEGKF
+903 EVFDGKF
-910 LHFETA
+910 LHFETS
-916 LINKYNNQEIW
+916 LKNKYDSQEIW

-953 EKRASELALKESE
+953 EKKSSDLALKESE

-973 ESFQDIYFRCDKKGT
+973 ESFQDIYFRFDKKGT

-1001 FDENFVIGNN
+1001 YNEDFVLGNN
-1011 IVNFFPNTEKAK
+1011 IVNFYTDLEKSGRLMHQ
-1023 TLVRKLIRERSLR
+1023 LVREKSLR
-1036 NVEASVKTKTGEE
+1036 NVEATVKTKAGKE

-1055 IRLLYRDNKYAYLE
+1055 VRILYDKDNDYAYLE
-1069 GVARDITKLKEANLE
+1069 GVARDISKLKAANLE
-1084 LQKAKEVAEYS
+1084 LQKAKEVAERS

-1121 DLLNSTVLDEEQLRH
+1121 DLLNSTMLDEEQSRH

-1156 LSKIEAGKL
+1156 LSKIEAGKF
-1165 ELKRKPIR
+1165 ELKKKPIM
-1173 LKNTMEKLYA
+1173 LKNTLEKLYA

-1194 NLYYHMDKNLPEKV
+1194 NLYYHLDENLPEKV
-1208 KIDETRLLQVLSN
+1208 KIDETRLLQVLAN

-1240 KTIVKKARKNIIKVV
+1240 KTIAKGAVKNVIKVV
-1255 VSDSGIGISQENIR
+1255 VSDSGIGISPENFR

-1276 QIEDSST
+1276 QIEDTST
-1283 KTFGGT
+1283 KAFGGT

-1295 SKEMCKLMGGDIGV
+1295 SKELCKLMGGDIGV

-1320 FTFEAEDTDEDVI
+1320 FTFEAEETNEEVI

-1339 KNDVVINN
+1339 TKDVVINN
-1347 YFSDRVPVVLLVDD
+1347 FFNEKVPVILVVDD

-1390 NKAKRKNYDVI
+1390 NKSQKRQYDVI

-1409 MDGVTATRKIKEL
+1409 MDGVTATKKIREL
-1422 GIENLAPIV
+1422 GIEELAPIV

-1452 YISKPIKANE
+1452 YISKPIKATE
-1462 LLNKIRTLLNINKT
+1462 LLNKIRSIMNIQREDT
-1476 EISIEQAPAERQ
+1476 TIEYQPVEKEV
-1488 ISIINK
+1488 SIINP
-1494 DVVDQLI
+1494 DVVEQLK
-1501 KYGGEEM
+1501 KYGGEDM
-1508 VLNVFTDFVN
+1508 VMNVFSDFEN
-1518 ESDEQIKSCILS
+1518 ETSEQINSCILS
-1530 LDDGNFDNILI
+1530 SSDGNYENILI

-1556 RVSNQ
+1556 KLSNL
-1561 TVEIEARLKKQKKI
+1561 TTDIEAKLKKEKKL
-1575 YTGLREEL
+1575 YNSLAN
-1583 IELNQK
+1583 ELNELKTK
-1589 FEEFKNYYPTF
+1589 FEEFKDYYPTF
-1600 LNK
+1600 LKN

>member
-1 MGFISNQNLMLKG
+1 MPKETSQ
-14 ANHSLLIDQPEQALL
+14 SLLIDNPEQSLL
-29 ASENGQ
+29 QSDSIQ
-35 GKEPGKCII
+35 RFDQGKCILKVEDNVI
-44 KIENHKIAEIQ
+44 VDVQ
-55 ESSKKIFNCDPRKL
+55 ETETNLFNCDIK
-69 KGKSVDALFPEFQPD
+69 KITGKPVGNIFPEYQPD
-84 GRRSADAFKSIIDG
+84 GRLTSDVFLNITDNLLLGHPIS
-98 LKPGYPVTTNLQIRN
+98 TNLQIKTTN
-113 SDQQLFYSEISLFTF
+113 NQLFYSEVSIFTF
-128 EDSTYY
+128 EKDKYY
-134 LTVSPK
+134 LTISPR
-140 KFERSAGKNILSPQE
+140 KFEISTFKQTISSQE
-155 QINIHNLVTDGSLM
+155 SVSIQNLIVDGSLM

-184 AYLEFTG
+184 AYLEFTA
-191 TSFNTQLRDGWIH
+191 TSFNRQLKNGWIQS
-204 TVHNG
+204 VG
-209 DKKRVRR
+209 EKDRKRVSKT
-216 IVDQAIRNR
+216 IHDAINKH
-225 EKYHISYRL
+225 EKYNITYQL
-234 EKSDNNFSFVYESG
+234 EKANNDYVTVFESG
-248 LPVFGKNGEFNGIAS
+248 IPVFNKNGAFNGIA
-263 ALIDLT
+263 AAIIDLSGV
-269 NLEQRSRSLEE
+269 EPKEE
-280 QTQQN
+280 QSPESKLFKSQEEIT
-285 MTQDLTEVTDSAPVL
+285 DLTDNAPVL
-300 FKMSNSKNEFYYF
+300 FKMSDSKNEFYYF
-313 SNQWINFTGRPLK
+313 SNQWNNFTGKTLK
-326 EQKLEGW
+326 EQRNDGW
-333 YENVYEH
+333 YSNIYDQDV
-340 DLESVKATI
+340 DTVKSSI

-354 KRKKYGIIYR
+354 KRKKYGIVYR
-364 IYNSKR
+364 IYNSNK
-370 QLRWMHEAGIPLYE
+370 QLRWVHEAGIPLYE
-384 TEGDFSG
+384 SEGDFSG
-391 YISATIDVTDK
+391 YISATIDITDK

-412 EALKE
+412 QALQE

-434 SLEKEGKITFCNEAL
+434 SLDKDGKITFCNDAL
-449 CTVTGKTKDEI
+449 CSVTGKTKDEM
-460 VGEYFFKCL
+460 VGEKFYECL
-469 FPEHLQEEARDF
+469 FPDHLQEEAKGF
-481 LNNIIHNSGYVN
+481 LHNIIHNSGYVN

-499 SNKNGKSII
+499 AHKEGKSII

-559 LIQIFSLNGDLK
+559 LIQIFSLDGNLQ

-576 WKEKLGYKED
+576 WKEKLGYDDD
-586 EIKTLKFRD
+586 EIKSLRIHD
-595 IIHPDYISK
+595 IVHPDYLSK
-604 TTIALELILEGKNVD
+604 TTIALDLILEGKNVD
-619 KFDTVFVAKNGKHIH
+619 KFDTVFVAKNGKNIY
-634 LTGGVNCSFRNGKP
+634 LTGGVNCSFRNRKP
-648 IEFKG
+648 VEFKG

-676 MTIHSS
+676 MTINSS
-682 NLESLFANI
+682 NIESLFANI
-691 HHELSNIIEAKNFYV
+691 HHELSNIIESKNFYV
-706 ALLDKENKKI
+706 ALVDKENKLLK
-716 NFPYFTDEQSPGV
+716 FPYFIDETSSIIE
-729 QNKFERVLSNGI
+729 NKFERKLANGI

-756 KDIINLQYHNKIV
+756 KDIINLQYHNKISI
-769 LEGAIP
+769 EGTIP

-782 LKISNRVIGMISL
+782 LKISNRVIGLISL
-795 QCYTTSDTYSYKD
+795 QCYNNNETYSYKD

-844 SSSHLIWSVDRNYE
+844 SSSHLIWSVDSSLE

-864 NYFKA
+864 NYFRT
-869 NKDCYNIDPIDKN
+869 NKEFYNIDPIEKG
-882 LLPKNSKKL
+882 LKGKKPRKL
-891 TKEHQLWRDRYR
+891 TKDDEFWRERYK

-910 LHFETA
+910 LHFETS
-916 LINKYNNQEIW
+916 LKNKYNSSEIW

-934 IYQEDGQIQEV
+934 IYQEDGRIQEV

-953 EKRASELALKESE
+953 EKKYSDLALKESE

-973 ESFQDIYFRCDKKGT
+973 ESFQDIYFRLDKKGT
-988 ISMVSPSVKELLG
+988 IIMVSPSVKELLG
-1001 FDENFVIGNN
+1001 YDEDFVLGNN
-1011 IVNFFPNTEKAK
+1011 IANFHTETDKAK
-1023 TLVRKLIRERSLR
+1023 SLVKSLVREKSLR
-1036 NVEASVKTKTGEE
+1036 NVEASINTKSGQQ

-1055 IRLLYRDNKYAYLE
+1055 VRIMYKNGEYAYLE
-1069 GVARDITKLKEANLE
+1069 GVARDITNLKKANLE
-1084 LQKAKEVAEYS
+1084 LQKAKEVAERS

-1121 DLLNSTVLDEEQLRH
+1121 DLLNNTVLDDEQLRH

-1156 LSKIEAGKL
+1156 LSKIEAGKF
-1165 ELKRKPIR
+1165 ELKKNPIR
-1173 LKNTMEKLYA
+1173 LKNTLEKLYA
-1183 LFSQQAQAKDI
+1183 LFSQQAQVKDI

-1208 KIDETRLLQVLSN
+1208 KLDETRLLQVLSN

-1240 KTIVKKARKNIIKVV
+1240 KTIVKKGDRCIIKVV
-1255 VSDSGIGISQENIR
+1255 VSDSGIGISQENIK

-1276 QIEDSST
+1276 QIEDTST

-1295 SKEMCKLMGGDIGV
+1295 SKELCKLMGGDIGV

-1320 FTFEAEDTDEDVI
+1320 FTFEAEETDEEVI

-1339 KNDVVINN
+1339 KNDVIINN
-1347 YFSDRVPVVLLVDD
+1347 FFNEKVPVVLLVDD

-1375 SGCEVELA
+1375 SGCDVEVA

-1390 NKAKRKNYDVI
+1390 NKAQKRHYDVI

-1409 MDGVTATRKIKEL
+1409 MDGVTATKKIKEL

-1462 LLNKIRTLLNINKT
+1462 LLNKIRSLLNIQRDDKT
-1476 EISIEQAPAERQ
+1476 IEYQTVEKEV
-1488 ISIINK
+1488 SIINQ
-1494 DVVDQLI
+1494 DVVDQLK

-1508 VLNVFTDFVN
+1508 VMNVFTDFEN
-1518 ESDEQIKSCILS
+1518 ESSEQIESCILS
-1530 LDDGNFDNILI
+1530 LNDGNYENILI

-1556 RVSNQ
+1556 QVSNL
-1561 TVEIEARLKKQKKI
+1561 TIEIEAKLKKEKKI
-1575 YTGLREEL
+1575 YDTLAD
-1583 IELNQK
+1583 ELNELKNK
-1589 FEEFKNYYPTF
+1589 FEEFKDYYPTF
-1600 LNK
+1600 LNN

>member
-1 MGFISNQNLMLKG
+1 MSKESNQSMLIDKPE
-14 ANHSLLIDQPEQALL
+14 HSLLK
-29 ASENGQ
+29 SENGLGYQ
-35 GKEPGKCII
+35 QGKCILH
-44 KIENHKIAEIQ
+44 IENGIITAVQ
-55 ESSKKIFNCDPRKL
+55 ETVNNMYNCDVKKMVGRPVE
-69 KGKSVDALFPEFQPD
+69 SVFPEYQPD
-84 GRRSADAFKSIIDG
+84 GNASKDAFRKIVQI
-98 LKPGYPVTTNLQIRN
+98 LKLGHPVTANLQIKT
-113 SDQQLFYSEISLFTF
+113 SDNQLFYSEVNLFTF
-128 EDSTYY
+128 QKNNYY
-134 LTVSPK
+134 LTLSPK
-140 KFERSAGKNILSPQE
+140 NLELSSLRQNITDQE
-155 QINIHNLVTDGSLM
+155 SVSIQNLVIEGALM
-169 FKCYDIDGSVYYLNS
+169 FKCYDTDGSVYYLNS

-191 TSFNTQLRDGWIH
+191 TSFNTQLKEGWLQTIH
-204 TVHNG
+204 AA
-209 DKKRVRR
+209 DKKRIKRVLLN
-216 IVDQAIRNR
+216 ALKNR
-225 EKYHISYRL
+225 EKYQISYQL
-234 EKSDNNFSFVYESG
+234 EKADNDFATVYESG
-248 LPVFGKNGEFNGIAS
+248 IPVFNRNGEFNGIAS
-263 ALIDLT
+263 AIIDMSEPERRERVPEDARII
-269 NLEQRSRSLEE
+269 NNSE
-280 QTQQN
+280 
-285 MTQDLTEVTDSAPVL
+285 DLSELADTAPVL

-313 SNQWINFTGRPLK
+313 SNQWINFTGKSLK
-326 EQKLEGW
+326 DQKSDGW
-333 YENVYEH
+333 FGNVY
-340 DLESVKATI
+340 DQDIDSVRSTI

-354 KRKKYGIIYR
+354 KRKKYGVIYR
-364 IYNSKR
+364 IYNSKG

-384 TEGDFSG
+384 SEGDFSG
-391 YISATIDVTDK
+391 YISASIDITDK

-412 EALKE
+412 QALLE

-434 SLEKEGKITFCNEAL
+434 SLNKDGKITFCNDAL
-449 CTVTGKTKDEI
+449 CLVTGKGKNEI
-460 VGEYFFKCL
+460 VGEVFYECL
-469 FPEHLQEEARDF
+469 FPVHLQEEAKGF
-481 LNNIIHNSGYVN
+481 LHNIIHNSGYVN
-493 TFEGHI
+493 SFEGHI
-499 SNKNGKSII
+499 ANKNGKSII

-559 LIQIFSLNGDLK
+559 LIQIFALNGDLK

-576 WKEKLGYKED
+576 WKEKLGYTEH
-586 EIKTLKFRD
+586 EVKTLKFRD

-619 KFDTVFVAKNGKHIH
+619 KFDTVFVAKNKRNIY

-648 IEFKG
+648 VEFKG

-682 NLESLFANI
+682 NIESLFANI
-691 HHELSNIIEAKNFYV
+691 HHELSNIIDAKNFYV
-706 ALLDKENKKI
+706 ALVDKENKKL
-716 NFPYFTDEQSPGV
+716 NFPYFIDETSTDIQ
-729 QNKFERVLSNGI
+729 QKFERKLSNGI

-756 KDIINLQYHNKIV
+756 KDIINLQYHNKIIV
-769 LEGAIP
+769 DGRIP

-782 LKISNRVIGMISL
+782 LKISNRVIGLISL
-795 QCYTTSDTYSYKD
+795 QCYNANETYTYKD

-844 SSSHLIWSVDRNYE
+844 SSSHLIWSVDSDFE

-864 NYFKA
+864 NYFKT
-869 NKDCYNIDPIDKN
+869 NKDFYNVDPIDKS
-882 LLPKNSKKL
+882 LPGKK
-891 TKEHQLWRDRYR
+891 TKRITKDNQFWKERYQ

-910 LHFETA
+910 LHFETS

-953 EKRASELALKESE
+953 EKKYSDLALKESE

-1001 FDENFVIGNN
+1001 YEEDFVVGNN
-1011 IVNFFPNTEKAK
+1011 IVNFYPNTDKARS
-1023 TLVRKLIRERSLR
+1023 LVKRLIREKSLR
-1036 NVEASVKTKTGEE
+1036 NVEATVKTKAGKD

-1055 IRLLYRDNKYAYLE
+1055 VRILYKDNEYAYLE
-1069 GVARDITKLKEANLE
+1069 GVARDITNLKQASLE

-1165 ELKRKPIR
+1165 ELKKKPVK
-1173 LKNTMEKLYA
+1173 LKNTLERLYA
-1183 LFSQQAQAKDI
+1183 LFSQQAQVKDI
-1194 NLYYHMDKNLPEKV
+1194 NLYYHMDKNLPDKV
-1208 KIDETRLLQVLSN
+1208 KIDETRLLQVLAN

-1240 KTIVKKARKNIIKVV
+1240 KTMVRNGKKNIIKVV
-1255 VSDSGIGISQENIR
+1255 VSDSGIGISQENIK
-1269 KLFNSFS
+1269 KLFSSFS

-1320 FTFEAEDTDEDVI
+1320 FTFEAEETHEDVI

-1347 YFSDRVPVVLLVDD
+1347 FFNDMVPVVLLVDD

-1375 SGCEVELA
+1375 SGCDVDVA

-1390 NKAKRKNYDVI
+1390 NKAKRRNYDVI

-1422 GIENLAPIV
+1422 GIKNLAPIV

-1462 LLNKIRTLLNINKT
+1462 LLNKIRMILNIHKSDQAI
-1476 EISIEQAPAERQ
+1476 EIAPMERE
-1488 ISIINK
+1488 ISIINQ
-1494 DVVDQLI
+1494 DVVDQLK

-1508 VLNVFTDFVN
+1508 VLSVFTDFEY
-1518 ESDEQIKSCILS
+1518 ESNEQILSCILS
-1530 LDDGNFDNILI
+1530 LNDGNYENILI

-1556 RVSNQ
+1556 QVSNL
-1561 TVEIEARLKKQKKI
+1561 TIDIEAKLKEKKKI
-1575 YTGLREEL
+1575 YDGLEG
-1583 IELNQK
+1583 ELNELKRK
-1589 FEEFKNYYPTF
+1589 FEEFKDYYPTF
-1600 LNK
+1600 LNN

>member
-1 MGFISNQNLMLKG
+1 MSKG
-14 ANHSLLIDQPEQALL
+14 TNHNILVDNPEQSLLQTEHRHDFEQ
-29 ASENGQ
+29 E
-35 GKEPGKCII
+35 KCILKVESDVI
-44 KIENHKIAEIQ
+44 TDVQ
-55 ESSKKIFNCDPRKL
+55 ESQKNLFNCDIKKIVGENVR
-69 KGKSVDALFPEFQPD
+69 VIFPEYQPD
-84 GRRSADAFKSIIDG
+84 GNSSDEVFSSIVKNLLLG
-98 LKPGYPVTTNLQIRN
+98 HPVSSNLQIKTTSN
-113 SDQQLFYSEISLFTF
+113 QLFYSEVSIFSF
-128 EDSTYY
+128 EQGKYY
-134 LTVSPK
+134 LTISPR
-140 KFERSAGKNILSPQE
+140 KFEITSLQQNITNQE
-155 QINIHNLVTDGSLM
+155 PVNIHHLLTDGALM
-169 FKCYDIDGSVYYLNS
+169 FKCYDVDASVYYLNS

-191 TSFNTQLRDGWIH
+191 TSFNQQLKEGWLQC
-204 TVHNG
+204 VNKK
-209 DKKRVRR
+209 DKEK
-216 IVDQAIRNR
+216 IKKAINR
-225 EKYHISYRL
+225 ALKKHEKYSIYYKL
-234 EKSDNNFSFVYESG
+234 ETANNEYSVVHESG
-248 LPVFGKNGEFNGIAS
+248 IPVFNKDGSFNGIA
-263 ALIDLT
+263 AAIIDLQDFDT
-269 NLEQRSRSLEE
+269 RDDRVPDSKLFRREE
-280 QTQQN
+280 DFT
-285 MTQDLTEVTDSAPVL
+285 DLTDAAPVL
-300 FKMSNSKNEFYYF
+300 FKMSNSRNEFYYF
-313 SNQWINFTGRPLK
+313 SNQWNKFTGKTIKQQRN
-326 EQKLEGW
+326 EGW
-333 YENVYEH
+333 YDNIFDQDV
-340 DLESVKATI
+340 DTVKSSI

-354 KRKKYGIIYR
+354 KRKKYGIVYR
-364 IYNSKR
+364 IYNNNQ
-370 QLRWMHEAGIPLYE
+370 QLRWVHEAGIPLYE
-384 TEGDFSG
+384 SEGDFSG
-391 YISATIDVTDK
+391 YISATIDITDK

-412 EALKE
+412 QALKE

-434 SLEKEGKITFCNEAL
+434 SLDKEGKITFCNDAL
-449 CTVTGKTKDEI
+449 CHVTGKSKEEM
-460 VGEYFFKCL
+460 VGELFYECL
-469 FPEHLQEEARDF
+469 FPGNLQGEAKGF
-481 LNNIIHNSGYVN
+481 LHNIIHNSGYVN

-499 SNKNGKSII
+499 AHKLGKSVI

-559 LIQIFSLNGDLK
+559 LIQIFSLDGNLQ

-576 WKEKLGYKED
+576 WKEKLGYDD
-586 EIKTLKFRD
+586 EEVKSLKLQD
-595 IIHPDYISK
+595 IVHPDYLSK
-604 TTIALELILEGKNVD
+604 TTIALDLILEGKSVD
-619 KFDTVFVAKNGKHIH
+619 KFDTVFVAKNEKKIY

-676 MTIHSS
+676 MTINSS
-682 NLESLFANI
+682 NLETLFANI
-691 HHELSNIIEAKNFYV
+691 HHELGNIIEAKNFYV
-706 ALLDKENKKI
+706 ALVDKDNKMLR
-716 NFPYFTDEQSPGV
+716 FPYFIDETASIIE
-729 QNKFERVLSNGI
+729 NKFERKLSSGI

-756 KDIINLQYHNKIV
+756 KDIINLQYHNKISI
-769 LEGAIP
+769 EGTLP

-782 LKISNRVIGMISL
+782 LKIANRVIGLISL
-795 QCYTTSDTYSYKD
+795 QCYSHTETYNYKD

-844 SSSHLIWSVDRNYE
+844 SSSHLIWSVDRNLE

-864 NYFKA
+864 NYFRT
-869 NKDCYNIDPIDKN
+869 NKDFYNVDPIDKGA
-882 LLPKNSKKL
+882 KARRSVKL
-891 TKEHQLWRDRYR
+891 TKDEKFWKERYQ

-910 LHFETA
+910 LHFETS
-916 LINKYNNQEIW
+916 LKNKFNNQQIW

-953 EKRASELALKESE
+953 EKKSSDVALKESE

-973 ESFQDIYFRCDKKGT
+973 ESFQDIYFRLDKKGT
-988 ISMVSPSVKELLG
+988 IIMVSPSVQELLG
-1001 FDENFVIGNN
+1001 YDEDFVLGNN
-1011 IVNFFPNTEKAK
+1011 IANFYPDMEKAKSLVK
-1023 TLVRKLIRERSLR
+1023 TLVREKSLR
-1036 NVEASVKTKTGEE
+1036 NVEASIKTKTGEE

-1055 IRLLYRDNKYAYLE
+1055 IRIIYQDNEYAYLE
-1069 GVARDITKLKEANLE
+1069 GVARDITMLKKANLE

-1121 DLLNSTVLDEEQLRH
+1121 DLLNNTALGEDQLRH

-1156 LSKIEAGKL
+1156 LSKIEAGKF
-1165 ELKRKPIR
+1165 ELKKTPIR
-1173 LKNTMEKLYA
+1173 LKNTLEKLYA

-1194 NLYYHMDKNLPEKV
+1194 NLYYHMDKNLPDKV
-1208 KIDETRLLQVLSN
+1208 KVDETRLLQVLSN

-1240 KTIVKKARKNIIKVV
+1240 KTIVRKGDTSTIKVV

-1269 KLFNSFS
+1269 KLFSSFS
-1276 QIEDSST
+1276 QIEDTST

-1295 SKEMCKLMGGDIGV
+1295 SKELCRLMGGDIGV

-1320 FTFEAEDTDEDVI
+1320 FTFEAEETEEEVI

-1339 KNDVVINN
+1339 KNDVIINN
-1347 YFSDRVPVVLLVDD
+1347 FFNEKVPVVLLVDD

-1375 SGCEVELA
+1375 SGCEVVVA

-1390 NKAKRKNYDVI
+1390 NKAQKRDYDVI

-1422 GIENLAPIV
+1422 GIEDLAPIV

-1462 LLNKIRTLLNINKT
+1462 LLNKIRGLLNIHKEDQT
-1476 EISIEQAPAERQ
+1476 IEYQTVDKPVG
-1488 ISIINK
+1488 IINQ
-1494 DVVDQLI
+1494 DIVDQLK

-1508 VLNVFTDFVN
+1508 VMNVFTDFVN
-1518 ESDEQIKSCILS
+1518 ESNEQIESCILS
-1530 LDDGNFDNILI
+1530 LNDGNYENILI

-1556 RVSNQ
+1556 RVSNL
-1561 TVEIEARLKKQKKI
+1561 TIEIEAKLKEEKKI
-1575 YTGLREEL
+1575 YDTLADEL
-1583 IELNQK
+1583 KELENK
-1589 FEEFKNYYPTF
+1589 FEEFKDYYPTF
-1600 LNK
+1600 LNN